1 MKMMCPMGGHFFT
14 KDLLLMEVKKP
25 KTYEEQVSIIENKGF
40 IVANRTECINFL
52 HQANYYRLSAYFLPF
67 RQEDKTYLPGI
78 PMKRI
83 QRIYEFDQRLRA
95 LLFEAIQEIEL
106 YLRTQFAYYSGH
118 KYGPL
123 GYLDSS
129 NFSQRHDSFS
139 FTQKIQQ
146 CINENQRT
154 LVVAHHQAKYE
165 GKFPIWVIIEF
176 FSVGMLSY
184 FYSDLLSQD
193 QKALAKEMYQTAP
206 VCLKSWLRCLTDL
219 RNRCAHYSRLYF
231 WNFAAIPQIPKKVN
245 LQADRT
251 LFSQI
256 FTLKFLYP
264 NALKWNSRIL
274 AELEAI
280 MEEFHE
286 DISLSHIGFPSNWLT
301 LLTA

>member
-67 RQEDKTYLPGI
+67 CQEDKTYLPGI

-95 LLFEAIQEIEL
+95 LIFESIQEIEL

-154 LVVAHHQAKYE
+154 LVVAHHQSKYD
-165 GKFPIWVIIEF
+165 G
-176 FSVGMLSY
+176 
-184 FYSDLLSQD
+184 
-193 QKALAKEMYQTAP
+193 
-206 VCLKSWLRCLTDL
+206 
-219 RNRCAHYSRLYF
+219 
-231 WNFAAIPQIPKKVN
+231 
-245 LQADRT
+245 
-251 LFSQI
+251 
-256 FTLKFLYP
+256 
-264 NALKWNSRIL
+264 
-274 AELEAI
+274 
-280 MEEFHE
+280 
-286 DISLSHIGFPSNWLT
+286 
-301 LLTA
+301 